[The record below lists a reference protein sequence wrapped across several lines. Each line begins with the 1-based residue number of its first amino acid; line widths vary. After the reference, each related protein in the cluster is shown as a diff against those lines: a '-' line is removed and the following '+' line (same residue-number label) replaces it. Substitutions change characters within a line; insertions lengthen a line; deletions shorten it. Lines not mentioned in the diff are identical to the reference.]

1 MDQALDCFAR
11 DFCFHLLKSLVVGSK
26 LKAYWVGERTEG
38 REESVREK
46 LVSQRKAFRCPFN
59 PSGNL
64 SKFGKTRETELAA
77 AAALV
82 TRQDNGFSWS
92 L

>member
-1 MDQALDCFAR
+1 M
-11 DFCFHLLKSLVVGSK
+11 VGSK
-26 LKAYWVGERTEG
+26 LKAYCVGERTEG

-46 LVSQRKAFRCPFN
+46 LVSQRKAFRCPVRFN

-64 SKFGKTRETELAA
+64 SKLGKTRETELAA